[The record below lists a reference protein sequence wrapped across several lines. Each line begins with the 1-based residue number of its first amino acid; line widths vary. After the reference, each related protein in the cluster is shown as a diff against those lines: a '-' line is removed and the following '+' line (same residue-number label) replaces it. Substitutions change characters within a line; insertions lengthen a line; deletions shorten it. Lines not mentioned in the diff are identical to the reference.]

1 MRQLR
6 ETIRE
11 KADYHPAPAAL
22 RKRISAG
29 FGAAPTATRRPR
41 ASVVSALQR
50 WFALAAD
57 GCARSPWRG
66 SRGRVSISHGCIRRR
81 TIALLDDVVASHVRS
96 TLGQH
101 LVDVASSDHH
111 TVKPW
116 LSSKLDFSPPVDEL
130 QLPGSAFLGG
140 RVDYLDGRP
149 VAALVYRQGPHVVS
163 SFVWPATGKDSKPE
177 FAEARGFQ
185 TAHWSHGGMHHWV
198 ISDVNRGEFDA
209 VVAAI
214 RATESSP
221 RLPLGWSVRGFAT
234 AVAVHPAVTSSP
246 LRPGTFGPADG
257 PDRQRRPIEPANR
270 SASVTSR

>member
-1 MRQLR
+1 MTNQRDTQMIDAFVDGELDLAGQLEIEERMRLDPATVQTVQGLRQLR

-11 KADYHPAPAAL
+11 KADYHPVPAAL
-22 RKRISAG
+22 RERISAG
-29 FGAAPTATRRPR
+29 LGAAPTATRRPR

-50 WFALAAD
+50 WLAWRPMAGSFALAAAAVVALNLAWLHGAQD
-57 GCARSPWRG
+57 E
-66 SRGRVSISHGCIRRR
+66 RV
-81 TIALLDDVVASHVRS
+81 LDDVVASHVRA

-116 LSSKLDFSPPVDEL
+116 LSSKLDFSPPVSEL
-130 QLPGSAFLGG
+130 QLPGSVFLGG

-177 FAEARGFQ
+177 FSETRGFQ
-185 TAHWSHGGMHHWV
+185 TAHWTHGAMQHWV

-209 VVAAI
+209 VVQAI
-214 RATESSP
+214 RAAE
-221 RLPLGWSVRGFAT
+221 
-234 AVAVHPAVTSSP
+234 
-246 LRPGTFGPADG
+246 
-257 PDRQRRPIEPANR
+257 
-270 SASVTSR
+270 TSR